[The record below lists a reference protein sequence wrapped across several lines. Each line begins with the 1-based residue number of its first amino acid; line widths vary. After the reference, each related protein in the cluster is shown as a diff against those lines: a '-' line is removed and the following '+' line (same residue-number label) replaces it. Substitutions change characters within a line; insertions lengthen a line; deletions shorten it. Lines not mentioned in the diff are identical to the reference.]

1 MSPDLAPLVALL
13 GRDPPPLKPVI
24 AAADITVSPSLVA
37 DLTLCTTGLTVLET
51 VVSVDVVVD
60 GSLAPAAWA
69 TTVILDVFHKVPA
82 IVVVAVLVMAG
93 EGVSSGRGVGLEG
106 MRGGGREEL
115 KHSYFNSVFNPVLF
129 SITPSLLSV
138 SQYL

>member
-51 VVSVDVVVD
+51 VVSVDEGVD
-60 GSLAPAAWA
+60 GGLAPVAWA
-69 TTVILDVFHKVPA
+69 TTVTLDVLLEVPA
-82 IVVVAVLVMAG
+82 IVVGLK
-93 EGVSSGRGVGLEG
+93 GR
-106 MRGGGREEL
+106 RGGGREEL
-115 KHSYFNSVFNPVLF
+115 KCPYFNSVFNPVFVLI
-129 SITPSLLSV
+129 SLSLLIRV
-138 SQYL
+138 